1 MLLLSSSH
9 IWRDHVINQSHPAVS
24 PESLHHEATM
34 RLNFGGSPKPIQANS
49 NQFSETN
56 SSDAKK
62 NNPAKFC
69 ATGVRD
75 PSEVN
80 LKPISI
86 KMRKSICWQ
95 PEDVAEDWY
104 CEHASS
110 VKGKLCDVKRSTV
123 VEDVV
128 DRFSRWLMYLKI
140 SEACLIPR
148 RWWGSEKG
156 KWCDAKS
163 RRWFG
168 EGVAP
173 HGGHLVGW
181 GKVQQIVGSFF

>member
-1 MLLLSSSH
+1 MKPQCVWTLEVP
-9 IWRDHVINQSHPAVS
+9 RNQFKPIQ
-24 PESLHHEATM
+24 T
-34 RLNFGGSPKPIQANS
+34 NSPKPIQVS
-49 NQFSETN
+49 Q
-56 SSDAKK
+56 KK

-110 VKGKLCDVKRSTV
+110 MKGKLCDVKRSTV

-128 DRFSRWLMYLKI
+128 DRFGKWLMYLKI

-163 RRWFG
+163 RT
-168 EGVAP
+168 V
-173 HGGHLVGW
+173 VW
-181 GKVQQIVGSFF
+181 GRCGTPWWPPGRLLGKSTTDCRVILLTT